1 MSHTLNEKLALITG
15 AASGIGLA
23 TARLMASRGADLA
36 LVDLSE
42 KVNDIAREL
51 QDQFSSQ
58 KITGHVC
65 DVARSSQVNSLFAN
79 IKQAHTRH
87 PAANIIVNSAGIAM
101 LSALVD
107 MQEQDFD
114 KIVNIN
120 LKGTFLVTQAA
131 VRALVENFPN
141 FTFSSPTQT
150 YASIVNLSSMAKQG
164 MSYGSAYSLT
174 KVNMIYEKI
183 FSV

>member
-1 MSHTLNEKLALITG
+1 
-15 AASGIGLA
+15 
-23 TARLMASRGADLA
+23 
-36 LVDLSE
+36 
-42 KVNDIAREL
+42 
-51 QDQFSSQ
+51 
-58 KITGHVC
+58 
-65 DVARSSQVNSLFAN
+65 
-79 IKQAHTRH
+79 
-87 PAANIIVNSAGIAM
+87 M